1 MKAQPIGGRLVSP
14 VTLVLMVL
22 ILLAA
27 FFGAQRFLFGFNS
40 VANINDGFPW
50 GIWIAWD
57 VVIGTGLACG
67 GFALALLV
75 YIANQNQYH
84 PLMRPALLA
93 SVFGYTLGG
102 VSVIFDLG
110 RYWNFWHILFPT
122 YQQYGSVMVE
132 VALCVAAYIIVLWI
146 EFSPVLAEKFGW
158 TGVKKFTGKWMFL
171 FIALGVLLPTMH
183 QSSLGS
189 LLIVYGQ
196 QIHPLWQTML
206 LPLLFLL
213 SAVAMGYAVVV
224 FEACV
229 STAGFKRKID
239 HELPLIASLSKIMA
253 WLLVA
258 FIVIRLGDIV
268 ARGAFGAMF
277 TSGVKSFMFWVEMT
291 LYALPVAMLLSP
303 SVKRDARIYFL
314 AACSMLLAAV
324 LYRID
329 AYLVG
334 YETGPGWNY
343 FPAVPE
349 IMITIGI
356 VAFEILGYIVF
367 VRFFPVL
374 PGHGPDKAH

>member
-1 MKAQPIGGRLVSP
+1 MKAQPIGGRLISP
-14 VTLVLMVL
+14 VTMVL
-22 ILLAA
+22 AA
-27 FFGAQRFLFGFNS
+27 LVAIAVFFAAQRFLFGFNS

-67 GFALALLV
+67 GYALALLV
-75 YIANQNQYH
+75 YIANKGQYH

-102 VSVIFDLG
+102 ISVIFDLG

-146 EFSPVLAEKFGW
+146 EFSPVLAEKYGLP
-158 TGVKKFTGKWMFL
+158 GLKKFTDKWMFL
-171 FIALGVLLPTMH
+171 FIALGILLPTMH

-189 LLIVYGQ
+189 LLIVYGY
-196 QIHPLWQTML
+196 QISPLWQTSF

-213 SAVAMGYAVVV
+213 SAVAMGYAVVI

-239 HELPLIASLSKIMA
+239 HELPLIANISKIMA
-253 WLLVA
+253 YVLIA
-258 FIVIRLGDIV
+258 FIALRLGDIV
-268 ARGAFGAMF
+268 VRGAFGAMF
-277 TSGVKSFMFWVEMT
+277 TQGFKSFMFWIEMT
-291 LYALPVAMLLSP
+291 LFALPVAMLLSP

-334 YETGPGWNY
+334 YDTGLGWHY

-356 VAFEILGYIVF
+356 VAFEVLGYIYF
-367 VRFFPVL
+367 VRFFSVL
-374 PGHGPDKAH
+374 PGQGSDQTH

>member
-14 VTLVLMVL
+14 VTLVLSVL
-22 ILLAA
+22 VLLAA

-40 VANINDGFPW
+40 VANINDGYPW

-67 GFALALLV
+67 GYALALLI
-75 YIANQNQYH
+75 YIANKSQYH

-102 VSVIFDLG
+102 ISVIFDLG

-146 EFSPVLAEKFGW
+146 EFSPVLCEKLGLP
-158 TGVKKFTGKWMFL
+158 GLKKFTDKWMFL
-171 FIALGVLLPTMH
+171 IIALGILLPTMH

-189 LLIVYGQ
+189 LLIVYGA
-196 QIHPLWQTML
+196 QISPLWQTL
-206 LPLLFLL
+206 FLPLLFLI

-224 FEACV
+224 FEACT

-239 HELPLIASLSKIMA
+239 HELPLIASLSKVMA
-253 WLLVA
+253 YLLVA

-268 ARGAFGAMF
+268 VRGAFGSMF
-277 TSGVKSFMFWVEMT
+277 TEGVKSFMFWVEMT
-291 LYALPVAMLLSP
+291 LFALPVAMLLSP
-303 SVKRDARIYFL
+303 GVKRDAKIYFL

-334 YETGPGWNY
+334 YDTGPGWHY

-356 VAFEILGYIVF
+356 VAFEILGYIYF

-374 PGHGPDKAH
+374 PGQGSDQTH